1 MKKTLFHSLIVPVLL
16 LVGCTSVEPDVEVS
30 PDVIPEP
37 AKTKVVITARIGN
50 PETKVTYVE
59 QVGATGGRTID
70 QHWEEG
76 DVLYGC
82 DDDGNPVNLVVDYV
96 VDGVAYLKLADDCEM
111 PTVGSIHM
119 IYCGEGD
126 PTGYPYSCNFEMPGW
141 SYDGYIDFSFDG
153 ESSGLYYE
161 IESQEYNSVFG
172 VMSAD
177 AEVSS
182 ALEEIDG
189 ESVYTL
195 NADLVFTNQTALIGL
210 QGLSG
215 IQMEGVE
222 YMTISRIEL
231 SGVQAAATI
240 SLVDDENS
248 PGKKRLAFSSY
259 PDAPSSVAVECHLY
273 PDENGKILFPE
284 PEDENPFLLAVF
296 PREGGADTEEIEL
309 RAYFSLYDEN
319 SGDMG
324 TEYAFTRTIGRNE
337 IKAGFYYYIPT
348 KRLDAPVIPNIQ
360 VDDASESS
368 PHMFSTLA
376 DAFDYVNESA
386 VDMPAGYEGIG
397 GVTITLLRDCTAED
411 LPVLSGNDNCSFVQ
425 LELSNHTLTLDG
437 CSLTTDMD
445 GSFWIYGG
453 TLIQPDEGT
462 LPVLNSAAE
471 FVSFDEI
478 FVIHGGSGSPFV
490 VSAGEVD
497 IWGGLYSWISGPLIT
512 SSSSQTSVI
521 EGGRFYKKP
530 LTSATNVTMAEGI
543 RIAQDDNSDYPFLCI
558 ASSVYPYLAKTSD
571 GVLKTFTTNRS
582 AGTKHYLA
590 KNNTYLLTD
599 GRLVFEEPNWSGQST
614 YSDNP
619 ENPHKN
625 IFSAEEWRTFSG
637 STQNQDF
644 AKNYSLIANWS
655 FVLGISPSYSY
666 NRNASTIGGVE
677 NARFAKCAVKDEND
691 QLWMNL
697 LVFPDIFSWP
707 SGVDVAKLAPNGTT
721 CINNKSLDWC
731 GNLDNIPVFTVSEAE
746 ILVNAGCVFLPAAG
760 ILENG
765 IYYSNNIEGRY
776 WLSTPESWAPILS
789 FYNAGITTGY
799 DNNGGYASIRVGYL
813 CP

>member
-82 DDDGNPVNLVVDYV
+82 DDEGNPVNLVVDYV

-126 PTGYPYSCNFEMPGW
+126 PTGFEMPGW
-141 SYDGYIDFSFDG
+141 SYEGHIDFSFNG
-153 ESSGLYYE
+153 ESSDLYYE

-296 PREGGADTEEIEL
+296 PREGGADSEEIEL
-309 RAYFSLYDEN
+309 RAYFSLDDEN

-348 KRLDAPVIPNIQ
+348 KRLEAPVIPNIQ

-411 LPVLSGNDNCSFVQ
+411 LPALSGNDNCSFVQ

-462 LPVLNSAAE
+462 LPVLSSTAE
-471 FVSFDEI
+471 FVAFDEI

-543 RIAQDDNSDYPFLCI
+543 RIAQDDNRDYPFLCI

-614 YSDNP
+614 YSAD
-619 ENPHKN
+619 HKN
-625 IFSAEEWRTFSG
+625 IFSASEWRTAYDSQTNYNFK
-637 STQNQDF
+637 
-644 AKNYSLIANWS
+644 KNYSLIDSWA
-655 FVLGISPSYSY
+655 FVLGTGADNY
-666 NRNASTIGGVE
+666 NRRCSTVAGVD
-677 NARFAKCAVKDEND
+677 NARFTKCAVKDIDN
-691 QLWMNL
+691 QLWMNI

-707 SGVDVAKLAPNGTT
+707 ANLTVDKLSSS
-721 CINNKSLDWC
+721 INNKGLDWS
-731 GNLDNIPVFTVSEAE
+731 NNIDSVPVLTIEEAE
-746 ILVNAGCVFLPAAG
+746 ALVNAGCVFLPAAG

-765 IYYSNNIEGRY
+765 NYYGNNIQGRY
-776 WLSTPESWAPILS
+776 WITTPESWASLLVLENNS
-789 FYNAGITTGY
+789 ITVGY
-799 DNNGGYASIRVGYL
+799 DNSGGNASIRVGYR

>member
-82 DDDGNPVNLVVDYV
+82 DDEGNPVNLVVDYV

-126 PTGYPYSCNFEMPGW
+126 PTGFEMPGW
-141 SYDGYIDFSFDG
+141 SYEGHIDFSFNG
-153 ESSGLYYE
+153 ESSDLYYE

-296 PREGGADTEEIEL
+296 PREGGADSEEIEL
-309 RAYFSLYDEN
+309 RAYFSLDDEN

-348 KRLDAPVIPNIQ
+348 KRLEAPVIPNIQ

-386 VDMPAGYEGIG
+386 VDIPAGYEGIG

-411 LPVLSGNDNCSFVQ
+411 LPALSGNDNCSFVQ

-462 LPVLNSAAE
+462 LPVLSSTAE
-471 FVSFDEI
+471 FVAFDEV
-478 FVIHGGSGSPFV
+478 FVIHGGSESPIIV
-490 VSAGEVD
+490 GEEGEVD
-497 IWGGLYSWISGPLIT
+497 IWGGLYSWTVGPLIA
-512 SSSSQTSVI
+512 SSSSQASVI
-521 EGGRFYKKP
+521 WEGRFNKNP
-530 LTSATNVTMAEGI
+530 ILPSSTNVNTPDGI
-543 RIAQDDNSDYPFLCI
+543 RIVQDDNHDYQYICI
-558 ASSVYPYLAKTSD
+558 PTSVYLNLAKTSQ
-571 GVLKTFTTNRS
+571 GVLKTFTTNRN
-582 AGTKHYLA
+582 AGTKYYLA
-590 KNNTYLLTD
+590 KNNTYLLMD

-614 YSDNP
+614 YSAD
-619 ENPHKN
+619 HKN
-625 IFSAEEWRTFSG
+625 IFSASEWRTAYDSQAN
-637 STQNQDF
+637 QNF
-644 AKNYSLIANWS
+644 KKNYSLIDSWA
-655 FVLGISPSYSY
+655 FVLGTGADNY
-666 NRNASTIGGVE
+666 NRRCSTVAGVDNALFT
-677 NARFAKCAVKDEND
+677 KCAVKDIDN
-691 QLWMNL
+691 QLWMNI

-707 SGVDVAKLAPNGTT
+707 ANLTVDKLSSS
-721 CINNKSLDWC
+721 INNKGLDWS
-731 GNLDNIPVFTVSEAE
+731 NNIDSVPVLTIEEAE
-746 ILVNAGCVFLPAAG
+746 ALVNAGCVFLPAAG

-765 IYYSNNIEGRY
+765 NYYGNNIQGRY
-776 WLSTPESWAPILS
+776 WITTPESWASLLVLENNS
-789 FYNAGITTGY
+789 ITVGY
-799 DNNGGYASIRVGYL
+799 DNSGGNASIRVGYR